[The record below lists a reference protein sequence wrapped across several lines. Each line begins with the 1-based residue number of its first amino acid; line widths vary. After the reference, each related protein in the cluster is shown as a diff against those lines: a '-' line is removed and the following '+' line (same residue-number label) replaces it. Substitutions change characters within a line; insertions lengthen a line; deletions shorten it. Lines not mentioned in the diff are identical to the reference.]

1 MWKRLRRKLTLSSKA
16 NPAISELAIAFSPK
30 EISPDLLD
38 GLSILPSKD
47 KREFFS
53 LESKFPQSSP
63 NSKEVLTRTKPMFF
77 SDSSRNTHLK
87 TENKEKAVL
96 LKRQKPKLKVFRSL
110 MLEKNVEK
118 SRPYHLKFGLNH
130 VTKLIEERKA
140 KLVVIASN
148 VDPIELVVWLPALC
162 RKMDIPYCFV
172 RGKARL
178 GQLVHQKNA
187 AVVALTEVRKED
199 EVDLSNIVTS
209 CRANFNDNVQMRKE
223 IGGFKKGSKSQ
234 VKYDRVVAEREREA
248 IQKLQWAV
256 LILFKH
262 SFKL

>member
-1 MWKRLRRKLTLSSKA
+1 MKKTDKKTHPLFQSKPRNYRIGNSIQPKRNLTRFVRWPKY
-16 NPAISELAIAFSPK
+16 IAFQRQKRILLSRIKVPPIIAQFQRGLDKNQTNVLFRLLKKYSP
-30 EISPDLLD
+30 E
-38 GLSILPSKD
+38 D
-47 KREFFS
+47 KKQRRNRLVEEAKAKA
-53 LESKFPQSSP
+53 ESKILIHL
-63 NSKEVLTRTKPMFF
+63 ERTCE
-77 SDSSRNTHLK
+77 K
-87 TENKEKAVL
+87 T
-96 LKRQKPKLKVFRSL
+96 
-110 MLEKNVEK
+110 
-118 SRPYHLKFGLNH
+118 RPYHLKFGLNH

-199 EVDLSNIVTS
+199 EGDLSNFATS
-209 CRANFNDNVQMRKE
+209 CRTNFNENVQMRKE

-234 VKYDRVVAEREREA
+234 IKYDRLVAEREKEA
-248 IQKLQWAV
+248 IQKLQ
-256 LILFKH
+256 
-262 SFKL
+262 

>member
-1 MWKRLRRKLTLSSKA
+1 
-16 NPAISELAIAFSPK
+16 
-30 EISPDLLD
+30 
-38 GLSILPSKD
+38 
-47 KREFFS
+47 
-53 LESKFPQSSP
+53 
-63 NSKEVLTRTKPMFF
+63 MFF
-77 SDSSRNTHLK
+77 SDSSRSIHLK
-87 TENKEKAVL
+87 TKNKEKAVSF
-96 LKRQKPKLKVFRSL
+96 KKPKLKLKVSNSFIS
-110 MLEKNVEK
+110 EKTVEK

-148 VDPIELVVWLPALC
+148 VDPIELVIWLPALC

-199 EVDLSNIVTS
+199 ETDLSNLVTS
-209 CRANFNDNVQMRKE
+209 CRASFNENTQMRKE

-234 VKYDRVVAEREREA
+234 VKYDRVVAEKEREA
-248 IQKLQWAV
+248 IQKLQ
-256 LILFKH
+256 
-262 SFKL
+262 